1 MKLHPGCVICKKTQV
16 AEHDV
21 ISESTGKLIAK
32 KGDFLIKC
40 SGIPAEY
47 DVALSSLINESGGR
61 HQYSTSEIQSIARVQ
76 DPVAWAADNISVV
89 VDGSREPCSMRGAT
103 TENIDLY
110 ELDPTAA
117 YYQELMLKCTANRL
131 CFRIGRRSG
140 KSFTLTLKVLHKIFT
155 NRRFR
160 VLVITPY
167 LAQLDLLFDQMIDF
181 ITASETLSPSMLK
194 HRKTPQRYLELHNGS
209 WVKGFTSGNTSIR
222 GQAADMVVLDEA
234 DYLTTDDLSAIIA
247 ILTEHKDTLLYASST
262 PSGARETF
270 WRWDQDPYFR
280 SYHYPS
286 MCRPEWDQDMELE
299 QRKENPGVKF
309 VQEILAEYGS
319 LEQGVF
325 QSELVDLA
333 LQRGTYEYLTQ
344 TREGNCT
351 YTIGVDWNPVHGTEV
366 VVQEGTIT
374 EGKPV
379 FRTVDVG
386 VVHRDGST
394 QLQAMEEI
402 ARLNRKW
409 LPEHIYV
416 DRGAGSVQIEI
427 LEEMGHLAEPG
438 SADARLAEI
447 ITPIDFGSKITMF
460 HPVDGT
466 EIKEYAKPAMVENAV
481 RRVEAGEVILSQ
493 YDTELVRQI
502 KGFCVKS
509 INSSG
514 RPSYGTIKSGIK
526 DHRLD
531 AWMLSLFAFTMEKT
545 RFGSREVIADVGIAQ
560 NISSRLAGG
569 EVHHSETDRGRPSS
583 REMSHPHGK
592 AEKDEGGYLRPQDIA
607 TSTRPGVLTEQ
618 TRRQIVKARSN
629 SARRSR
635 AIVRKTF

>member
-1 MKLHPGCVICKKTQV
+1 MKLHPGCVLCKKTQV
-16 AEHDV
+16 AQQDV
-21 ISESTGKLIAK
+21 LSETTGKVTAR
-32 KGDFLIKC
+32 KGDFLLKC

-47 DVALSSLINESGGR
+47 DVALSDLITKSGGR
-61 HQYSTSEIQSIARVQ
+61 HQYSPDEIESISRIQ
-76 DPVAWAADNISVV
+76 DPVAWAADNVSVV
-89 VDGSREPCSMRGAT
+89 VEGSRAPCSMRGAT
-103 TENIDLY
+103 PENIDKY
-110 ELDPTAA
+110 ELDETAA

-140 KSFTLTLKVLHKIFT
+140 KSFTLTLKILHQIFT
-155 NRRFR
+155 KKRFR

-181 ITASETLSPSMLK
+181 ITASESLSPSMLK

-234 DYLTTDDLSAIIA
+234 DYLTTDDLSAIVA
-247 ILTEHKDTLLYASST
+247 ILTEHKDTFLFASST

-280 SYHYPS
+280 SFHYPS
-286 MCRPEWDQDMELE
+286 MCRPEWDADMEME

-309 VQEILAEYGS
+309 LQEILAEYGS

-325 QSELVDLA
+325 QSDLVDLA
-333 LQRGTYEYLTQ
+333 LEEGEYEYSLQ
-344 TREGNCT
+344 SKDPAAI
-351 YTIGVDWNPVHGTEV
+351 YTIGVDWNPVHGTEI
-366 VVQEGTIT
+366 VVQEGSSS
-374 EGKPV
+374 GDSPV

-386 VVHRDGST
+386 VVYRDGST

-416 DRGAGSVQIEI
+416 DRGAGSVQVEI

-447 ITPIDFGSKITMF
+447 ITPIDFGSKITMY

-481 RRVEAGEVILSQ
+481 RRVEAKEVVLSK
-493 YDTELVRQI
+493 YDPELVRQM

-514 RPSYGTIKSGIK
+514 RPSYGTIKSGIE

-531 AWMLSLFAFTMEKT
+531 AWMLSMFAFTMEKT
-545 RFGSREVIADVGIAQ
+545 RFGTREVIADIGIAESLSGRILG
-560 NISSRLAGG
+560 NEAEHESPYGKKGFSRDLGYG
-569 EVHHSETDRGRPSS
+569 SD
-583 REMSHPHGK
+583 K
-592 AEKDEGGYLRPQDIA
+592 IEKDEDGYLRPSDISS
-607 TSTRPGVLTEQ
+607 STQVGVLTQ
-618 TRRQIVKARSN
+618 STQRAVARVRSGHGKSRRAVS
-629 SARRSR
+629 
-635 AIVRKTF
+635 RKTF

>member
-1 MKLHPGCVICKKTQV
+1 MKLHPGCISCKKNQV
-16 AEHDV
+16 AQHDIV
-21 ISESTGKLIAK
+21 SEAGRLTAT
-32 KGDFLIKC
+32 KGEFLIKC

-47 DVALSSLINESGGR
+47 DVALSDLINEKGGR
-61 HQYSTSEIQSIARVQ
+61 HQYSPSEIRSISRIQ
-76 DPVAWAADNISVV
+76 DPVSWAADNISVV

-103 TENIDLY
+103 TENIEKY

-140 KSFTLTLKVLHKIFT
+140 KSFTLTLKILHQIFT
-155 NRRFR
+155 NKRFR

-181 ITASETLSPSMLK
+181 IMASESLSPSMLK

-247 ILTEHKDTLLYASST
+247 ILTEHKDTLLFASST

-280 SYHYPS
+280 SFHYPS
-286 MCRPEWDQDMELE
+286 MCRPEWDEDMELE

-309 VQEILAEYGS
+309 IQEILAEYGS

-325 QSELVDLA
+325 QSDLVDKSLEM
-333 LQRGTYEYLTQ
+333 GDYKYLDQ
-344 TREGNCT
+344 ERRPQCL
-351 YTIGVDWNPVHGTEV
+351 YTIGVDWNPVHGTEI
-366 VVQEGTIT
+366 VVQEGSNSDS
-374 EGKPV
+374 GPV

-438 SADARLAEI
+438 SADGRLADI
-447 ITPIDFGSKITMF
+447 ITPVDFGSKITMY

-466 EIKEYAKPAMVENAV
+466 EIREYAKPAMVENAV
-481 RRVEAGEVILSQ
+481 RRVESGEVVLSK
-493 YDTELVRQI
+493 YDAELVRQM

-514 RPSYGTIKSGIK
+514 RPSYGTIKSGIE

-545 RFGSREVIADVGIAQ
+545 RFGTREVIADVGIAES
-560 NISSRLAGG
+560 ITRKMLDG
-569 EVHHSETDRGRPSS
+569 EVEHESPYGKKGFS
-583 REMSHPHGK
+583 RDLGYDNNK
-592 AEKDEGGYLRPQDIA
+592 IEKDEGGYLRPKDISS
-607 TSTRPGVLTEQ
+607 STQVGVLTER
-618 TRRQIVKARSN
+618 TRKSIARAK
-629 SARRSR
+629 SAQGRPRRGIS
-635 AIVRKTF
+635 RKTF